1 MSRTIG
7 VIGLGHVGITTS
19 FNILTKGI
27 ADTLVVIEKK
37 EGLAEAE
44 SYDLKD
50 ALGGLS
56 TYTKVIYNDY
66 AALKDAD
73 VIVFAAGDISAILS
87 GDRNSEIKTSKL
99 AVDEV
104 APQLNASGFH
114 GVLIDISN
122 PCDVVTTYW
131 QEKLDLPKTKIFG
144 TGTALDTYR
153 MRRSVA
159 ETLNVNVS
167 DVRGYSIGEHGE
179 TQFPA
184 WSTVRVNNV
193 PIKDI
198 DGVDY
203 DGLSEAARLGGWKI
217 FNVKHY
223 TAFGIATI
231 ATELAQAVCN
241 DAKRIFPVTCFDE
254 NYGFCIGH
262 PAVVGREGI
271 LSNPPMTL
279 TADEQ
284 QKYAKTA
291 QSIKDTYDKLKALP

>member
-19 FNILTKGI
+19 FNLLTKGI
-27 ADTLVVIEKK
+27 ADTLVIFDKN

-44 SYDLKD
+44 SYDLRD
-50 ALGGLS
+50 ALGGLN

-73 VIVFAAGDISAILS
+73 VVIFAAGDISAILG

-104 APQLNASGFH
+104 SPQLNASGFH
-114 GVLIDISN
+114 GILIDISN

-131 QEKLDLPKTKIFG
+131 QEKLNLPKEYIFG

-159 ETLNVNVS
+159 DALDVNVS
-167 DVRGYSIGEHGE
+167 DVRGFSIGEHGE

-184 WSTVRVNNV
+184 WSTVRVNNK
-193 PIKDI
+193 PILEI

-203 DGLSEAARLGGWKI
+203 ASLSESARLGGWKI
-217 FNVKHY
+217 FNEKHY
-223 TAFGIATI
+223 TAYGIATI
-231 ATELAQAVCN
+231 ATELAEAVCN

-262 PAVVGREGI
+262 PAVVGRDGI

-279 TADEQ
+279 TEDEKH
-284 QKYAKTA
+284 KYELTAK
-291 QSIKDTYDKLKALP
+291 SIKDTYDKLKALD